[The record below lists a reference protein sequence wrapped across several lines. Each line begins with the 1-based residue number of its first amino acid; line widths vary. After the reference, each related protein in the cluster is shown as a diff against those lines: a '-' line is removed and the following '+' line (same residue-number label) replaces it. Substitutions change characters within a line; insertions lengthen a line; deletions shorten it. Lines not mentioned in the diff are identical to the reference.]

1 MRRRVLRLA
10 PAGALA
16 AVVVG
21 ALAHPAG
28 GTVLAAAQEGTGPD
42 ASVRKVA
49 ALAGY
54 LAYGLMWSTLVWGL
68 ALTTGIVQRF
78 VRRQTVYGG
87 HMVLAVTTLA
97 FTLFHAA
104 TYIFQTAESFSPLAV
119 FNPLMGEPEV
129 GIGVVGFE
137 LMAAITF
144 SLWLQRRL
152 GYRRWHIVHWL
163 AYPAFI
169 ASIAHMF
176 ATSTEARSGGLIT
189 IALLASSAVLVVFTA
204 LRALPATRAQRPAR
218 IPAMAP

>member
-1 MRRRVLRLA
+1 VALRLA
-10 PAGALA
+10 PAVALA
-16 AVVVG
+16 SVVLSV
-21 ALAHPAG
+21 AMAHPAG
-28 GTVLAAAQEGTGPD
+28 AAALVRAETGGTD
-42 ASVRKVA
+42 APVRKVA

-78 VRRQTVYGG
+78 VRRQTIYGG
-87 HMVLAVTTLA
+87 HMMLAVTTLA

-104 TYIFQTAESFSPLAV
+104 TYIFQTNESFSPLAV
-119 FNPLMGEPEV
+119 INPFMGEPEV
-129 GIGVVGFE
+129 AIGVVGFE

-163 AYPAFI
+163 AYPAFVL
-169 ASIAHMF
+169 SIVHMF

-189 IALLASSAVLVVFTA
+189 IALGASSAVLVVFTV
-204 LRALPATRAQRPAR
+204 LRTLPATRAQRPAR
-218 IPAMAP
+218 IPAMVP